1 MSRKR
6 NIRIVV
12 EYDGTRYFG
21 WQLQKDRPTVQGE
34 LQRAVQ
40 EITGRRA
47 LVVGAGRTDAGVH
60 AEAQVANFHTT
71 SPIPAG
77 KWPEALNAHLPEDV
91 AVLSAVEAPLDFHA
105 QFAATSK
112 VYRYRV
118 LNRAVRSALERFRTH
133 LVKAP
138 LDVARLQEAA
148 RRLEGTHDFRSF
160 GSEMSRKGD
169 TVRTIFSFTVARHG
183 EFVDFVV
190 HGDGFLYNQV
200 RSMVGTLLAV
210 GLGRRPPEWVTE
222 VLEAR
227 DRSRAGANVPARGL
241 TLVEVRYDG
250 APRKHPPAGKAGATR
265 PGAGT
270 A

>member
-1 MSRKR
+1 MTRKR

-40 EITGRRA
+40 EVTGRRT

-60 AEAQVANFHTT
+60 AEAQVANFHT
-71 SPIPAG
+71 SSALSVA

-91 AVLSAVEAPLDFHA
+91 AVLSAAEAPLDFHA

-118 LNRAVRSALERFRTH
+118 LNRPVRSALERFRTH

-138 LDVARLQEAA
+138 LDVPRMQEAA
-148 RRLEGTHDFRSF
+148 KRLVGTHDFRSF
-160 GSEMSRKGD
+160 GTEMSRKED
-169 TVRTIFSFTVARHG
+169 TVRTIFSLSIVRQG

-200 RSMVGTLLAV
+200 RSMVG
-210 GLGRRPPEWVTE
+210 
-222 VLEAR
+222 
-227 DRSRAGANVPARGL
+227 
-241 TLVEVRYDG
+241 
-250 APRKHPPAGKAGATR
+250 
-265 PGAGT
+265 
-270 A
+270 

>member
-1 MSRKR
+1 MTRKR

-40 EITGRRA
+40 EVTGRRT

-71 SPIPAG
+71 SALSVA

-91 AVLSAVEAPLDFHA
+91 AVLSAAEAPLDFHA

-112 VYRYRV
+112 IYRYRV
-118 LNRAVRSALERFRTH
+118 LNRPVRSALERFRTH

-138 LDVARLQEAA
+138 LDVPRMQEAA
-148 RRLEGTHDFRSF
+148 KRLVGTHDFRSF
-160 GSEMSRKGD
+160 GTEMSRKED
-169 TVRTIFSFTVARHG
+169 TVRTIFSLSIVRQG

-210 GLGRRPPEWVTE
+210 GLGRRPPEWVAE

-227 DRSRAGANVPARGL
+227 DRSRAGANVPAKGL

-250 APRKHPPAGKAGATR
+250 SPRKPPAAKRADFTR